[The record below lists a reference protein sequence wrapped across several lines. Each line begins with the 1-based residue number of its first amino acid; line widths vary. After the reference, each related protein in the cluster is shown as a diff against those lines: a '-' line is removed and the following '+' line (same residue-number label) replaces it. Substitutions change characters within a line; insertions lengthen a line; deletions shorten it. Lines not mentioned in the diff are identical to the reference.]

1 MKFEPGDIVE
11 FYNQGTIGD
20 DMLKKY
26 NYKIGDLA
34 KVVNCSDQLVTVKFL
49 HHDKNKVIP
58 IFFRKG
64 YLRPVGFLN
73 RLKALKEA

>member
-11 FYNQGTIGD
+11 FYSQGTIGD

-26 NYKIGDLA
+26 GYKIGDLA
-34 KVVNCSDQLVTVKFL
+34 EVISCDTYWTNVKFL
-49 HHDKNKVIP
+49 KNEEAPQISFKEG
-58 IFFRKG
+58 R
-64 YLRPVGFLN
+64 LRLVGFLH

>member
-34 KVVNCSDQLVTVKFL
+34 KVISCDTYWTNVKFL
-49 HHDKNKVIP
+49 KNEEAPQISFKEER
-58 IFFRKG
+58 FR
-64 YLRPVGFLN
+64 LVGFLH